1 MDFALSLRAILTR
14 DLQSF
19 RRELELFPDPSRL
32 GAVLPGVSN
41 SAANLALHVA
51 GNLQH
56 FLGAVLGGSG
66 YVRDRD
72 AEFARR
78 DPSLEELLAELARAE
93 EAVATVLPRLDAAA
107 LAAPYPAAPG
117 GIQVSTGACLVQLAA
132 HLAFHLGQAG
142 YLRRALTGDPRS
154 SGAMGWKELAG

>member
-1 MDFALSLRAILTR
+1 MDIVPSLRAVLLR
-14 DLQSF
+14 DLRAF
-19 RRELELFPDPSRL
+19 RRELELFPDPSSL
-32 GAVLPGVSN
+32 WAVPPGVSN

-56 FLGAVLGGSG
+56 FVGAVLGGSG
-66 YVRDRD
+66 YLRDRE

-78 DPSLEELLAELARAE
+78 DGSLEELLEELARAE
-93 EAVATVLPRLDAAA
+93 EAVVSVLPRLDAAA

-117 GIQVSTGACLVQLAA
+117 GVQVSTGTCLLQLSA

-142 YLRRALTGDPRS
+142 ILRRALTGSPTTS
-154 SGAMGWKELAG
+154 WAMGWKELAE